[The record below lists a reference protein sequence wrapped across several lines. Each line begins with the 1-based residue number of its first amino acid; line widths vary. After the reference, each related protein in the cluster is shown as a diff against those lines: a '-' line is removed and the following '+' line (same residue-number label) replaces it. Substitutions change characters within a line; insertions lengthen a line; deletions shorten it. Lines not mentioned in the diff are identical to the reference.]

1 MIIKFK
7 QDELFRITNGNNFIE
22 VKPSFK
28 SGVASLMFYDGFE
41 VKAIIKKQS
50 KKTYEDE
57 KSKKIKHYYNF
68 YLEFDN
74 GVRIAVKGVD
84 KQSRIVLDDLSKYEG

>member
-1 MIIKFK
+1 MIVKFK
-7 QDELFRITNGNNFIE
+7 QDELFRINNGNNFIE

-28 SGVASLMFYDGFE
+28 SGVTSLKFYDGFE
-41 VKAIIKKQS
+41 IKAIIKRQS
-50 KKTYEDE
+50 KQTYEDK
-57 KSKKIKHYYNF
+57 KSKKVRHYYNF

-84 KQSRIVLDDLSKYEG
+84 KQSCIVLDDLSKYEG